1 MTESPAYEPPTHEV
15 VAVRHGETAWSKSGR
30 HTGWSDIALTAE
42 GRHQAALAGC
52 RLGGQR
58 FALVL
63 TSPLVRAVDTCRL
76 AGLSAGAEHEPDLRE
91 WDYGEYDGKTRAE
104 ITHERPDWRLWTDGC
119 PGGETVAQVAA
130 RADRVIERCRTAGGP
145 VALFAH
151 GHLLRVL
158 AARWVGAD
166 PVLGAALDLST
177 AAVSVLGWERATPV
191 VERWN
196 DTGHLEGGGAM
207 RAAR

>member
-1 MTESPAYEPPTHEV
+1 MTDPPAHEPPTHEI

-42 GRHQAALAGC
+42 GRHQAALAGG
-52 RLGGQR
+52 RLGGQH

-63 TSPLVRAVDTCRL
+63 TSPLVRAVDTCHL
-76 AGLSAGAEHEPDLRE
+76 AGLSAGAAREPDLRE
-91 WDYGEYDGKTRAE
+91 WDYGDYDGKTRAE
-104 ITHERPDWRLWTDGC
+104 ITHERPGWQLWTDGC
-119 PGGETVAQVAA
+119 PGGENVAQVAA
-130 RADRVIERCRTAGGP
+130 RADRVIERCRAASGP

-166 PVLGAALDLST
+166 PTLGAALDLST
-177 AAVSVLGWERATPV
+177 AAVSVLGWERRTPV

-196 DTGHLEGGGAM
+196 DTSHLEGGAAM